1 MKELLSSVR
10 KVKFEVDNEI
20 YLLYIDE
27 TNHFATFVESD
38 CVNTVI
44 IDNPNQYVDEYIA
57 KQFNVN
63 LDNVSIIETSSF
75 NLLID

>member
-44 IDNPNQYVDEYIA
+44 IDNPNQYIDEYIA
-57 KQFNVN
+57 KQFNAS

>member
-1 MKELLSSVR
+1 MKKLLSQVK

-27 TNHFATFVESD
+27 TNHFVTFVESD

-57 KQFNVN
+57 KQFNVS

>member
-1 MKELLSSVR
+1 MKFLIV
-10 KVKFEVDNEI
+10 VDMQN
-20 YLLYIDE
+20 D
-27 TNHFATFVESD
+27 FVTFVESD

-57 KQFNVN
+57 KQFNVS